1 MNTERYSRQIILP
14 EIGMSGQERIIASKV
29 LVIGAGGLGCP
40 VIQYL
45 AAAGV
50 GTIGI
55 VDHDIVEE
63 SNLPR
68 QPLFSTEDI
77 GKYKAEQAGRKIVEL
92 NPDCNVF
99 TYRIKLTKDNSEGI
113 ISEYNVI
120 ADCSDNFPT
129 RYMINDACK
138 AQNRPWVMG
147 AIEGWTG
154 QIAVF
159 NYQNGPAY
167 RDIFPDSD
175 PETKNCNTI
184 GVSPTLPAVI
194 GSYMANEILKMILNT
209 DATLSGRMMIVDLWH
224 NSTQYLNVKKPEP
237 ESSEKKDI
245 EIGWDEA
252 RSGGYEIID
261 IRTAEDILVPILFKN
276 IPYYELGVERLTTGK
291 KYVLVCESGLKSK
304 ILAKKLRRENKELQ
318 IFSVRGGYLSFNKNQ
333 WQT

>member
-1 MNTERYSRQIILP
+1 
-14 EIGMSGQERIIASKV
+14 
-29 LVIGAGGLGCP
+29 
-40 VIQYL
+40 
-45 AAAGV
+45 
-50 GTIGI
+50 
-55 VDHDIVEE
+55 
-63 SNLPR
+63 
-68 QPLFSTEDI
+68 
-77 GKYKAEQAGRKIVEL
+77 
-92 NPDCNVF
+92 
-99 TYRIKLTKDNSEGI
+99 
-113 ISEYNVI
+113 
-120 ADCSDNFPT
+120 
-129 RYMINDACK
+129 
-138 AQNRPWVMG
+138 
-147 AIEGWTG
+147 
-154 QIAVF
+154 
-159 NYQNGPAY
+159 
-167 RDIFPDSD
+167 
-175 PETKNCNTI
+175 
-184 GVSPTLPAVI
+184 
-194 GSYMANEILKMILNT
+194 MANEILKMILNT